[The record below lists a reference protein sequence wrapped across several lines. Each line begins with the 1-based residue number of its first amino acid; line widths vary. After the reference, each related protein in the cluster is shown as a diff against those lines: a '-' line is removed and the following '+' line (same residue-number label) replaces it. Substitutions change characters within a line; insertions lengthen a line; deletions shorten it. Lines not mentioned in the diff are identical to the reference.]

1 MSELKINDHK
11 SKEKAIQYLYL
22 DWLAYKKDYK
32 DNLNCNM
39 QESFIEYLE
48 RELDHYLPS
57 DDEIQEFQEEL
68 SKCSYKDNFEEKNN
82 EQSRMGTKT
91 RTNN

>member
-1 MSELKINDHK
+1 MSKLKINDHE

-32 DNLNCNM
+32 DNFNWDM

-57 DDEIQEFQEEL
+57 DDEIQEFQKEL
-68 SKCSYKDNFEEKNN
+68 SKCSYMRSK
-82 EQSRMGTKT
+82 
-91 RTNN
+91 